1 MDSNNKEHTMTRP
14 YLSQYATVAEFRAAF
29 SEWEG
34 EVEKTEVNFC
44 QLVATRVKE
53 QYDLDD
59 GADLCFNLMEA
70 KVIAEDAT
78 IDEAARIVAMHMLQ
92 A

>member
-1 MDSNNKEHTMTRP
+1 MDRP
-14 YLSQYATVAEFRAAF
+14 YLSHFATVAEFRAAF

-34 EVEKTEVNFC
+34 EQEKIEVNFC
-44 QLVATRVKE
+44 SLVEARVEE
-53 QYDLDD
+53 QFGLQD
-59 GADLCFNLMEA
+59 GADLCFNLLEA
-70 KVIAEDAT
+70 RVIAEDAS

>member
-1 MDSNNKEHTMTRP
+1 MDSKEQQMDRP
-14 YLSQYATVAEFRAAF
+14 YLSHFATVAEFSAAF

-34 EVEKTEVNFC
+34 EQEKIEVNFC
-44 QLVATRVKE
+44 SLVAARVEE
-53 QYDLDD
+53 QFGLQD
-59 GADLCFNLMEA
+59 GADLCFNLQEA
-70 KVIAEDAT
+70 RVIAEDAS